1 MVYTRAPSQAPSE
14 RKIVNI
20 YERLTPIFQ
29 DVFDSD
35 DLVAAP
41 ELTAKD
47 VEGWDSLSHIRLIVA
62 VEAEFGIKFSI
73 SELSGLKNVG
83 AMVALI
89 EAKTS

>member
-1 MVYTRAPSQAPSE
+1 M
-14 RKIVNI
+14 NI